1 MPLGNRAGGNLPC
14 HADRSRVAASLWSSE
29 NRRDL
34 SALAGGAQDRGHF
47 EPAAVHDGQ
56 DCQRRAARRSP
67 IPPAGRE
74 LRRRHAMKTQV
85 EFRSH
90 KFPPY
95 EGEQEQ
101 INPGLWGRR
110 LAEYLVTKLQER
122 GIETEA
128 MVAEDWGWYIPVR
141 NAEFRLALCCGHQD
155 GADDEFLCFTEPSQ
169 PVVKRWFKK
178 IDATA
183 QLTRLTEALQQILA
197 SDLEIREIVW
207 TEPR

>member
-1 MPLGNRAGGNLPC
+1 
-14 HADRSRVAASLWSSE
+14 
-29 NRRDL
+29 
-34 SALAGGAQDRGHF
+34 
-47 EPAAVHDGQ
+47 
-56 DCQRRAARRSP
+56 
-67 IPPAGRE
+67 
-74 LRRRHAMKTQV
+74 MKTQV

-95 EGEQEQ
+95 VGEQEQ

-197 SDLEIREIVW
+197 SDPEIREIVW